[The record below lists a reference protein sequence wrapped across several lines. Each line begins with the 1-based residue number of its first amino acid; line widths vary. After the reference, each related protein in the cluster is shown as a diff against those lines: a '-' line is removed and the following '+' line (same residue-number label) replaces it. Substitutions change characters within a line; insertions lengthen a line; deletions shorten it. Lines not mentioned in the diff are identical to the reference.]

1 MAEKLCYPDT
11 CRGPRIRVGYVS
23 DTDTR
28 GIRAGCVPATYR
40 RLPERIG
47 LKLPLRYVSEGGI
60 RPISSHPVNS
70 PSPRCPTEYNAP
82 PLCLSARTRATQQG
96 EVGRPP
102 ATSPPATSHRR
113 RDAAPREAPPPGE
126 AATSSR
132 TGGRRPSPQREG
144 SWRPAPICKVRTPV
158 RPFLLDLLFL
168 LLDSHFPFL
177 ISRFHDFIQ

>member
-1 MAEKLCYPDT
+1 RAY
-11 CRGPRIRVGYVS
+11 R
-23 DTDTR
+23 TR
-28 GIRAGCVPATYR
+28 
-40 RLPERIG
+40 
-47 LKLPLRYVSEGGI
+47 
-60 RPISSHPVNS
+60 N
-70 PSPRCPTEYNAP
+70 
-82 PLCLSARTRATQQG
+82 CLSGTFQRWDTAHIIPPRGLPVSPMPYRIQRAATPSVRTHEG

-102 ATSPPATSHRR
+102 ATSPPETSHRR

-168 LLDSHFPFL
+168 LLDSHFLFL